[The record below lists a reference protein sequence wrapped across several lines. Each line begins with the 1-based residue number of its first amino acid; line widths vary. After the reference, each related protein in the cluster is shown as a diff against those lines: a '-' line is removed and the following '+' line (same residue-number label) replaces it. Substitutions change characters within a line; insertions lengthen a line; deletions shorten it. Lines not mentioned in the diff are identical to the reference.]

1 VHAPTVKHA
10 PVALVPLA
18 VLLVLGPG
26 VGAAMATVAVTTV
39 AVIAALCLECGGW
52 TALAR
57 GPRAWFAALV
67 VWAALDAAVRP
78 VATWDAAG
86 VVASGVVALGI
97 VIATATPRTAAWAR
111 LAAVLAGVGAG
122 AWLVV
127 ERIVRGARPSGP
139 LGNPNL
145 AATLALLALALAPF
159 LRARAWLRGVLVTL
173 GALGIVASGSRAA
186 LIGVVA
192 VVLVWGLALRGRR
205 WVVLAAAAL
214 AVVAVLGLAIRL
226 ATDRDPLRYERLRIW
241 GVGVRTVAAEFPL
254 GCGPSGYADAALPHN
269 FPRNGEFARFA
280 RLPDVAESDVL
291 ELAATL
297 GVVGVLL
304 GAGGVASVARV
315 VPRND
320 ARAWGVIAAVAAT
333 SAFNSQ
339 LMIPVL
345 AWVVALV
352 VGGVLP
358 RCRSCRRG
366 FRSVPGAAIL
376 LALAVA
382 AGVALAAPE
391 SGKGVSP
398 VVLVDGAEASL
409 RTQVNDDASLAD
421 AEALA
426 WQACS
431 LRPRFARAWRA
442 LGAVRLRRATLRDDA
457 HLADAAADAF
467 ARARLVN
474 PLDAWAAL
482 GEAQARRIT
491 GDTAG
496 AWRAL
501 NAALQLEPNLVS
513 AWLEKAVLYLSAGQ
527 MGAAR
532 AALARAELTAR
543 DAPRATFVSA
553 YERAL
558 AWADPQTV
566 ARLRSATG
574 GKP

>member
-1 VHAPTVKHA
+1 VHAPTVKHVPA
-10 PVALVPLA
+10 ALVPLA
-18 VLLVLGPG
+18 VFLVLGP
-26 VGAAMATVAVTTV
+26 AALAGTAAVAITTV
-39 AVIAALCLECGGW
+39 AVIVALCVACGGW
-52 TALAR
+52 TALSR
-57 GPRAWFAALV
+57 GPRAWFAALL
-67 VWAALDAAVRP
+67 VWAALDAAMRP

-97 VIATATPRTAAWAR
+97 VVATATPRAAAWAR
-111 LAAVLAGVGAG
+111 LAAVLAGVSAG
-122 AWLVV
+122 GWLVV
-127 ERIVRGARPSGP
+127 ERLIRAGRPSGP
-139 LGNPNL
+139 LGNANL
-145 AATLALLALALAPF
+145 AATLALVAVALAPF
-159 LRARAWLRGVLVTL
+159 LRAHAWSRGALVTV

-192 VVLVWGLALRGRR
+192 VVVVWGLALRGRR
-205 WVVLAAAAL
+205 WVVLAAAVL
-214 AVVAVLGLAIRL
+214 AAVAVLGLVIRL

-304 GAGGVASVARV
+304 GAGLVASVARFI
-315 VPRND
+315 PRRD
-320 ARAWGVIAAVAAT
+320 ARAWGVVTAVAAT

-345 AWVVALV
+345 AWVVALA

-366 FRSVPGAAIL
+366 FRSVPAAATL
-376 LALAVA
+376 VALAVA
-382 AGVALAAPE
+382 AGVSLASPKT
-391 SGKGVSP
+391 GIGVSP
-398 VVLVDGAEASL
+398 VALVDGAEAAL
-409 RTQVNDDASLAD
+409 RAKPNDDASLAD

-426 WQACS
+426 WRACS
-431 LRPRFARAWRA
+431 VRPRFVRAWRA
-442 LGAVRLRRATLRDDA
+442 LGAVRLRRAMLRDDA
-457 HLADAAADAF
+457 HLADAAAGAF
-467 ARARLVN
+467 AHARRVD
-474 PLDAWAAL
+474 PIDAWAAL

-501 NAALQLEPNLVS
+501 NAALQLEPNFVS
-513 AWLEKAVLYLSAGQ
+513 AWLENAILHLSGGQ

-532 AALARAELTAR
+532 AALTRAEATAR
-543 DAPRATFVSA
+543 DAPRAKFVSA
-553 YERAL
+553 YERSL
-558 AWADPQTV
+558 AWADPRTV

-574 GKP
+574 GKR